1 MTAMTADFGK
11 KIGSGLSAPKITL
24 NVRARLIVGFAAL
37 AMTLAAA
44 VSTTLWKVSGI
55 DSGTQR
61 IVELRVPTSAASSNL
76 VRDIYGSLAAL
87 RGYMLTGKEGFEQE
101 RAVIWADITKQR
113 EDMDRLSAQW
123 TNPDNVKAWAR
134 FKTVLD
140 EFALAQQRVEDI
152 AYTPEEHPATNIL
165 VVEAAPR
172 AAVIIGAITRMIDA
186 EAGLPATPERKAL
199 LGMMADV
206 RGTMGLALANIRA
219 FLLTGDPKFADRFEA
234 FWTKNEK
241 RFADLGTNAHLLS
254 AEQRADFDKLSAAR
268 GEFAP
273 LPPRMF
279 EIRASDKWNMANY
292 LLVTEAAPRAGK
304 LLTTLSGP
312 KAADGG
318 RAGGMVDNQKKLL
331 DGDVAAMAADI
342 SLLKII
348 EWVLLAAGLGIAVV
362 VTWVTAR
369 AIVDPIRTMTDAM
382 SKLAEGDD
390 SVAVDFGDRG
400 DEIGQMSQALG
411 LLKKAVQDAFRLGQ
425 MVEEMSTAVMT
436 AELPDFKINYINKES
451 RSTLKQLESLLPVK
465 VDDIVGSSF
474 DIFHKNPTHQ
484 RQLLSDPNN
493 LPHHAVIE
501 LGEEKLDLRVS
512 AVRDKAGSYI
522 GPMLTWSVVTDS
534 IDLATSVKE
543 SVEVVAAAATEME
556 STAQSMSATAEETSR
571 QATAAASGVEQA
583 SANVQTVAS
592 ASEEL
597 SSSITEVS
605 RQVAESA
612 NIAKAAVEEANK
624 TNAQVESLVEAAQRI
639 GEVVKLISDIAE
651 QTNLLALNAT
661 IEAARA
667 GEAGKGFAVVAGE
680 VKNLASQTAKATEEI
695 SSQIGAIQGATGDAA
710 AAIKGIAETIVKVDE
725 IAASIASAV
734 EEQGAATQE
743 IARNAQEASVGT
755 AEVTD
760 NVSGVNQA
768 ATETGAA
775 STQVLEAAKELA
787 GQADGMSQQIDKFLN
802 SLNAA

>member
-1 MTAMTADFGK
+1 MESIKNKLSMN
-11 KIGSGLSAPKITL
+11 IGSKVAAPRFNFDI
-24 NVRARLIVGFAAL
+24 RARLIVGFAAL
-37 AMTLAAA
+37 AIVLAAA
-44 VSTTLWKVSGI
+44 VSTTLWKVAGI
-55 DSGTQR
+55 
-61 IVELRVPTSAASSNL
+61 VLRVPTSAASSNL

-87 RGYMLTGKEGFEQE
+87 RGYMLTGNDGFKQE
-101 RAVIWADITKQR
+101 RAAVWTDIAKQR
-113 EDMDRLSAQW
+113 KDMDRLSANW
-123 TNPDNVKAWAR
+123 TNPDNVKAWAQ

-140 EFALAQQRVEDI
+140 EFAIAQQQVEDI
-152 AYTPEEHPATNIL
+152 ANTPAEQPATVVL
-165 VVEAAPR
+165 VDDAAPR
-172 AAVIIGAITRMIDA
+172 AATIIGAITRMIDA

-219 FLLTGDPKFADRFEA
+219 FLLTGDSKFADKFKA

-241 RFADLGTNAHLLS
+241 RFADLTNNAHLLN

-279 EIRASDKWNMANY
+279 EIRASKKANMANY

-312 KAADGG
+312 KTADGN
-318 RAGGMVDNQKKLL
+318 RSGGMVDNQKQLL
-331 DGDVAAMAADI
+331 DGDVANMAADI

-348 EWVLLAAGLGIAVV
+348 EWILLAAGLGIAVA

-390 SVAVDFGDRG
+390 SVEVDVGDRG
-400 DEIGQMSQALG
+400 DEIGQMSRALG
-411 LLKKAVQDAFRLGQ
+411 LLRKAVQDAFRLGQ
-425 MVEEMSTAVMT
+425 MVEEMPINMMT
-436 AELPDFKINYINKES
+436 ADIEEFKINYINKAS
-451 RSTLKQLESLLPVK
+451 RTTLKQIENLLPVK
-465 VDDIVGSSF
+465 ADEIVGSCI
-474 DIFHKNPTHQ
+474 DIFHKNPSDQ
-484 RQLLSDPNN
+484 RRLLGDPSN

-501 LGEEKLDLRVS
+501 LGEEKLDLNVN
-512 AVRDKAGSYI
+512 AVFNKAGDYV
-522 GPMLTWSVVTDS
+522 GPVLTWSVVTES
-534 IDLATSVKE
+534 INLATSVKE

-605 RQVAESA
+605 RQVSESA
-612 NIAKAAVEEANK
+612 TIAKAAVEEANK

-667 GEAGKGFAVVAGE
+667 GDAGKGFAVVAGE

-710 AAIKGIAETIVKVDE
+710 AAIQGIATTIVKVDE

-743 IARNAQEASVGT
+743 IARNAQEASAGST
-755 AEVTD
+755 EISNNVT
-760 NVSGVNQA
+760 GVNEA

-775 STQVLEAAKELA
+775 STQVLEAAKGLA
-787 GQADGMSQQIDKFLN
+787 TQADGMSQQIDRFLK
-802 SLNAA
+802 SLSAA